1 MRCTLTI
8 QKHGS
13 VRTQQMTY
21 EQGDFVKAEFRDA
34 KSGQVEWMWVKVASA
49 DDELRVVFG
58 TLDNEPI
65 IRSELRLGSEL
76 AVSYDNIREHLKPS
90 AFNQ

>member
-1 MRCTLTI
+1 MRYTVITRG
-8 QKHGS
+8 HGS
-13 VRTQQMTY
+13 VRTKQMTY

-34 KSGQVEWMWVKVASA
+34 KSGQAEWMWVKVASS
-49 DDELRVVFG
+49 DDELRIVFG

-65 IRSELRLGSEL
+65 VSSELRLGSEL